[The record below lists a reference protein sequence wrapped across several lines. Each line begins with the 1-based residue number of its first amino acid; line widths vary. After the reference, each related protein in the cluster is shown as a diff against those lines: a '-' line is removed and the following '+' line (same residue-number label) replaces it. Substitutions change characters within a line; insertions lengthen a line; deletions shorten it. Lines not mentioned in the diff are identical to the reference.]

1 MSRGRVYL
9 VGAGPGD
16 PELLTLKGLR
26 LIQSADVIA
35 YDRLIDT
42 RLLTHARPDAELI
55 DVGKTPGS
63 RTQKDINSILVGYA
77 QEGKRVVRLKGGDP
91 FVFGRGGE
99 EAEALNDAGVK
110 FEIVPGVTSAIAAPA
125 YAGIP
130 LTHRDHAS
138 SFTVVTGS
146 AAPDG
151 ESDGID
157 WPTLAAVPGTLV
169 FLMAWRNLDDIASRL
184 IDAGKPEDTPSAVVS
199 WGTQPWQRTVEGR
212 LDSIA
217 ESARS
222 AGLHSP
228 ATLVIG
234 SVVDLR
240 ESLELVREAAAVRQ
254 TCPRHP
260 DQKPGQHPV
269 RPTRGDGRLPN
280 RGPDNRGETS
290 DRLSRSAQGVGNGSP
305 ASTGSPSPAPTPSS
319 AVMDGLARTGRDT
332 RALHGM
338 KVAVI
343 GPASAAVLARYGIRA
358 DLVADTATSAGLASA
373 MIESGITG
381 SRVLL
386 PRSDIAGSDL
396 PDRLRS
402 SGASVEEVVSYRT
415 VVPESSG
422 DLVRNA
428 LRDGVDAVTFTS
440 PSTVKNLMKLLDND
454 ATTLADVCIAC
465 IGPVTA
471 ATASRFG
478 LNVDIVAQDHTVDGL
493 VTVLA
498 ERLGRREAA
507 Q

>member
-1 MSRGRVYL
+1 MSRGKVYL

-26 LIQSADVIA
+26 LIRTADIIA

-42 RLLTHARPDAELI
+42 RLLAHARTDAELI

-63 RTQKDINSILVGYA
+63 RTQKDISNLLISHA
-77 QEGKRVVRLKGGDP
+77 RKGKRVVRLKGGDP

-151 ESDGID
+151 KSDAID
-157 WPTLAAVPGTLV
+157 WSTLAAVPGTLV

-184 IDAGKPEDTPSAVVS
+184 IDAGKPEDTPAAVVS
-199 WGTQPWQRTVEGR
+199 WGTQPWQRTVQGR

-222 AGLHSP
+222 SGLHSP
-228 ATLVIG
+228 ATLIIG
-234 SVVDLR
+234 SVVELR
-240 ESLELVREAAAVRQ
+240 ERLSWFETLPLFGRRILVTRTRSQASTLSSRLADMGAFPIEVP
-254 TCPRHP
+254 TIE
-260 DQKPGQHPV
+260 V
-269 RPTRGDGRLPN
+269 RPQ
-280 RGPDNRGETS
+280 PDSRALISALASAARFDWIAFTS
-290 DRLSRSAQGVGNGSP
+290 ANAIQ
-305 ASTGSPSPAPTPSS
+305 

-332 RALHGM
+332 RALHGI

-373 MIESGITG
+373 MIESGIAG
-381 SRVLL
+381 RRVLL
-386 PRSDIAGSDL
+386 PRSDIAGSVL

-402 SGASVEEVVSYRT
+402 SGASVKEVVSYRT

-422 DLVRNA
+422 NLVRNA

-440 PSTVKNLMKLLDND
+440 SSTVRNLLRLLEND
-454 ATTLADVCIAC
+454 VAMLDSACIAC

-478 LNVDIVAQDHTVDGL
+478 LKVDIVAQDHTVDGL

-498 ERLGRREAA
+498 ERLGTREAA

>member
-42 RLLTHARPDAELI
+42 RLLTHARTDAELI
-55 DVGKTPGS
+55 DVGKMPGYS
-63 RTQKDINSILVGYA
+63 TQNDISSLLVSHA
-77 QEGKRVVRLKGGDP
+77 RKGKRVVRLKGGDP

-99 EAEALNDAGVK
+99 EAEALDDARVD

-151 ESDGID
+151 RPDSID
-157 WPTLAAVPGTLV
+157 WPTLAAMPGTLV
-169 FLMAWRNLDDIASRL
+169 FLMAWRNLDDIASQL
-184 IDAGKPEDTPSAVVS
+184 IDAGKPADTPSAVVS
-199 WGTQPWQRTVEGR
+199 WGSQPWQRTVEGR

-217 ESARS
+217 ESAKS
-222 AGLHSP
+222 SGLRSP

-240 ESLELVREAAAVRQ
+240 DRLNWFETLPLFGRRILV
-254 TCPRHP
+254 
-260 DQKPGQHPV
+260 
-269 RPTRGDGRLPN
+269 TRTRSQASTLSGRLAEMGAFPIEVPTIDV
-280 RGPDNRGETS
+280 RLQPDSRELTNALASAAQFDWIAFTS
-290 DRLSRSAQGVGNGSP
+290 ANAIQ
-305 ASTGSPSPAPTPSS
+305 
-319 AVMDGLARTGRDT
+319 AVMDGLAQMGRDT
-332 RALHGM
+332 RAIHGI

-343 GPASAAVLARYGIRA
+343 GPASADALARYGIRP
-358 DLVADTATSAGLASA
+358 DLIAETATSTGLASA

-381 SRVLL
+381 SSVLL

-402 SGASVEEVVSYRT
+402 SGASVKEVVSYRT

-422 DLVRNA
+422 TLVRNT

-440 PSTVKNLMKLLDND
+440 SSTVRNLLRLLDD
-454 ATTLADVCIAC
+454 DTTTLAGVSIAC

-471 ATASRFG
+471 ATASRLG
-478 LNVDIVAQDHTVDGL
+478 LKVDIVAQDHTVDGL
-493 VTVLA
+493 VAGLV
-498 ERLGRREAA
+498 ERLGRREAT

>member
-1 MSRGRVYL
+1 M
-9 VGAGPGD
+9 
-16 PELLTLKGLR
+16 K
-26 LIQSADVIA
+26 
-35 YDRLIDT
+35 
-42 RLLTHARPDAELI
+42 
-55 DVGKTPGS
+55 
-63 RTQKDINSILVGYA
+63 
-77 QEGKRVVRLKGGDP
+77 
-91 FVFGRGGE
+91 
-99 EAEALNDAGVK
+99 
-110 FEIVPGVTSAIAAPA
+110 IAA
-125 YAGIP
+125 
-130 LTHRDHAS
+130 
-138 SFTVVTGS
+138 
-146 AAPDG
+146 
-151 ESDGID
+151 
-157 WPTLAAVPGTLV
+157 
-169 FLMAWRNLDDIASRL
+169 
-184 IDAGKPEDTPSAVVS
+184 
-199 WGTQPWQRTVEGR
+199 
-212 LDSIA
+212 
-217 ESARS
+217 
-222 AGLHSP
+222 
-228 ATLVIG
+228 
-234 SVVDLR
+234 
-240 ESLELVREAAAVRQ
+240 
-254 TCPRHP
+254 
-260 DQKPGQHPV
+260 
-269 RPTRGDGRLPN
+269 
-280 RGPDNRGETS
+280 
-290 DRLSRSAQGVGNGSP
+290 
-305 ASTGSPSPAPTPSS
+305 
-319 AVMDGLARTGRDT
+319 
-332 RALHGM
+332 
-338 KVAVI
+338 I
-343 GPASAAVLARYGIRA
+343 GPASAAALAGLGIRA

>member
-42 RLLTHARPDAELI
+42 RLLTHARTDAELI
-55 DVGKTPGS
+55 DVGKMPGYS
-63 RTQKDINSILVGYA
+63 TQNDISSLLVSHA
-77 QEGKRVVRLKGGDP
+77 RKGKRVVRLKGGDP

-99 EAEALNDAGVK
+99 EAEALDDARVD
-110 FEIVPGVTSAIAAPA
+110 FEIVPGITSAIAAPA

-151 ESDGID
+151 GSDAID
-157 WPTLAAVPGTLV
+157 WSAIAAVPGTLV

-184 IDAGKPEDTPSAVVS
+184 IDAGKPADTPAAVVS
-199 WGTQPWQRTVEGR
+199 WGTQPWQRTVEGP
-212 LDSIA
+212 LGSIA
-217 ESARS
+217 ASAKS
-222 AGLHSP
+222 AGLQSP
-228 ATLVIG
+228 AALVIG
-234 SVVDLR
+234 SVVELR
-240 ESLELVREAAAVRQ
+240 ERLRWFETLPLFGRRILV
-254 TCPRHP
+254 
-260 DQKPGQHPV
+260 
-269 RPTRGDGRLPN
+269 TRTRIQASTL
-280 RGPDNRGETS
+280 S
-290 DRLSRSAQGVGNGSP
+290 SRLSELGAFPIEVPTIDVRLQPDSPDLLRALATLARFDWIAFTSANAIQ
-305 ASTGSPSPAPTPSS
+305 
-319 AVMDGLARTGRDT
+319 AVMDGLARAGRDT
-332 RALHGM
+332 RALHGV
-338 KVAVI
+338 KIAAI
-343 GPASAAVLARYGIRA
+343 GPASAAALARYGIMA

-386 PRSDIAGSDL
+386 PRSDIAGPAL

-402 SGASVEEVVSYRT
+402 SGALVEEVVSYRI

-422 DLVRNA
+422 TLVRNT

-440 PSTVKNLMKLLDND
+440 SSTVRNLLRLLEND
-454 ATTLADVCIAC
+454 VAMLDSVCIAC

-471 ATASRFG
+471 ATASRLG
-478 LNVDIVAQDHTVDGL
+478 LKVDIVAQDHTVDGL
-493 VTVLA
+493 VAGLV